1 MSRLRTRAFTTLALA
16 VAVGLAT
23 GLSPYASSSPD
34 GLERVAA
41 DTGFLGDGRLH
52 TVQNHSPI
60 ADYAF
65 PGIADPR
72 VATGVAGFVGT
83 LGVFAIAFAI
93 AWALR
98 RSRRGGGVPASAQ
111 ATFTQAV
118 RAAGG
123 EA

>member
-1 MSRLRTRAFTTLALA
+1 MSRLPARTFTTLALA

-65 PGIADPR
+65 PGIADQR

-83 LGVFAIAFAI
+83 LGVFVIAFAI

-98 RSRRGGGVPASAQ
+98 RSRRDGGVPA
-111 ATFTQAV
+111 
-118 RAAGG
+118 
-123 EA
+123 